1 MNKRLLTITAIFALG
16 LSTPAALMSCGEP
29 TAQVTKISIT
39 NGEALKEPWHVG
51 DAAREVE
58 VSTDAPIN
66 VLAALKEGKLT
77 IESNN
82 PAAVLV
88 SSKMLYP
95 QGAGA
100 ATITVTYNANGVVK
114 AGEGVTEEQLATN
127 KVDTI
132 DLVVL
137 EMEKEPEFVTG
148 KKLGDLMGI
157 AQSELVADGSNFRG
171 KEAYITKVKV
181 AVLGS
186 AKDGSKDADKY
197 GNMYVKAEDGS
208 GDLVQV
214 YGAGADFKALKYDK
228 ALKAYKYSNSQNY
241 LTNADTKA
249 IKVGD
254 VLEVIAIRADYKTT
268 KEISFVIR
276 AINGKK
282 INNGTTTV
290 EDINK
295 TELATREKSV
305 LRSVTGVITKWA
317 SGKTDGTKYGN
328 FYIATEGKK
337 EELYVYGASVAS
349 AYPYSYTSGD
359 TTKTV
364 ETPWGD
370 NKDGSYKFNNPQ
382 AFLDNAES
390 KTITIGTKV
399 TVEGIRCD
407 YNGTIEWTGVI
418 TSFTLA
424 N

>member
-16 LSTPAALMSCGEP
+16 LSTPAALMSCGES
-29 TAQVTKISIT
+29 TAQVTKISIS

-132 DLVVL
+132 DLVVM
-137 EMEKEPEFVTG
+137 EQEKEPDYIAG

-171 KEAYITKVKV
+171 KEAYLLKVKV
-181 AVLGS
+181 AELG
-186 AKDGSKDADKY
+186 ANADGSVAVNEY
-197 GNMYVKAEDGS
+197 GNMWVTDEKGENKT
-208 GDLVQV
+208 QV
-214 YGAGADFKALKYDK
+214 YGSTASISGLSYQKS
-228 ALKAYKYSNSQNY
+228 LKAYKFFNPKDYIK
-241 LTNADTKA
+241 NADTKG
-249 IKVGD
+249 IKKGD
-254 VLEVIAIRADYKTT
+254 TLDVIAIRADYKTT

-276 AINGKK
+276 AINGKQ
-282 INNGTTTV
+282 IANGTTTV
-290 EDINK
+290 EEINK
-295 TELATREKSV
+295 TELRTKEKQV
-305 LRSVTGVITKWA
+305 LRSVTGVITKWK
-317 SGKTDGTKYGN
+317 SGAANGTDYGN
-328 FYIATEGKK
+328 FYIKTEGKS
-337 EELYVYGASVAS
+337 EELYVYGASVLS
-349 AYPYSYTSGD
+349 AYPYSYESSG
-359 TTKTV
+359 KTITV
-364 ETPWGD
+364 DAPWSV
-370 NKDGSYKFNNPQ
+370 NNDGTYKFKNPQ
-382 AFLDNAES
+382 AFLTNAES

-399 TVEGIRCD
+399 TVLGIRCD
-407 YNGTIEWTGVI
+407 YQSTIEWTGVI
-418 TSFTLA
+418 TSFTLP

>member
-16 LSTPAALMSCGEP
+16 LSTPAALMSCGES
-29 TAQVTKISIT
+29 TAQVTKISIS

-114 AGEGVTEEQLATN
+114 AGEGVTEAQLATN

-132 DLVVL
+132 DLVVM
-137 EMEKEPEFVTG
+137 EMEKEPEYVTG
-148 KKLGDLMGI
+148 KKLGDLLAI
-157 AQSELVADGSNFRG
+157 PQSDLVADGKNFRG
-171 KEAYITKVKV
+171 KEAYVMKVKV
-181 AVLGS
+181 DCVGNKA
-186 AKDGSKDADKY
+186 DGTAEADKY
-197 GNMYVKAEDGS
+197 GNMYVTDEEGNNKT
-208 GDLVQV
+208 QV
-214 YGAGADFKALKYDK
+214 YGSSASIKSLSYRKDSKSYKLSAQDF
-228 ALKAYKYSNSQNY
+228 
-241 LTNADTKA
+241 LTNAGTKD
-249 IKVGD
+249 IKKGD
-254 VLEVIAIRADYKTT
+254 ILDVIAVRADYNKT

-276 AINGKK
+276 AVNGKK
-282 INNGTTTV
+282 ISNGSTTV
-290 EDINK
+290 EEINK

-328 FYIATEGKK
+328 FYIKTEGKS

-349 AYPYSYTSGD
+349 AYPYSYESGD

-364 ETPWGD
+364 ETPWAD

-418 TSFTLA
+418 TSFTLP